1 MNIQDLAKTID
12 PKNTILFLGAGTS
25 IPSGAPSG
33 YDLMRFLESELHGGK
48 HVSND
53 YTECCQA
60 LEELYGRQALIDAI
74 KKRLTPL
81 TPTGG
86 LKALPS
92 VDWNAIY
99 TTNFDMLIER
109 AYQGHNK
116 HLRVYRSNFDFNG
129 MSSVSHCSLYKMHGC
144 ISMDRSTGSQA
155 SIVTTQDDYE
165 EFSKYRECLWSKI
178 SSALSE
184 NHLVILGYSMGDAH
198 VKELLSRAA
207 KLNREIGAVGRT
219 TIIVF
224 EQDDVKKML
233 WEKKG
238 LRVVYGGI
246 DEFVQAVIA
255 AQTDRTDLPEEAA
268 PDLLLPQE
276 LVAHVIDVRHSAGL
290 QPRPARLFQGS
301 PATYSDIKSDC
312 TFQRDVEAA
321 MVERFKSG
329 KLVQSIIGVSGV
341 GKTTL
346 ARRILWL
353 MSQLGYLAFEQ
364 RPEIVFKPELW
375 KRAEVGLRNS
385 GRKAILLLDDIE
397 SNLGHINEL
406 LKGLAS
412 LELSSLQILVTA
424 ERGQWAYRKKSP
436 YFFSHGYVED
446 LRRLSESEMS
456 AMCSLVLSNQAIN
469 KMTSKSFLKL
479 TRIKQLSML
488 KSKCAADMFVC
499 LKYIFENESLD
510 HILLREFKALENR
523 HQEVYRHVAALEA
536 AGLRVHRQLIVRLLN
551 IETERLRSLLD
562 GLEDIIEEGEY
573 RKEIGVYLWSTRH
586 KVIAETITSYKFSDQ
601 AEMYELLTQVCQNIN
616 ASVDVEFK
624 SVADLCTSR
633 GGIEALEDPGKQIE
647 LYNLLISAAPR
658 SRVPRHRLIRK
669 YLELDR
675 YAEAEQAIK
684 EAETEV
690 GSDGPIARYRILLQL
705 QRSTSPGLMKKDRIA
720 IVDRAF
726 SAAKKAIKKHSDD
739 MHMFVLLMEVAKQ
752 HSELT
757 KDWAAAAEA
766 LDTSQKA
773 AEIILDPFLREKIS
787 ELERFGRAFRDTSKL
802 GKV

>member
-1 MNIQDLAKTID
+1 MNIQDFAKTIE

-33 YDLMRFLESELHGGK
+33 HALMRFLESELHQGK

-60 LEELYGRQALIDAI
+60 LQELYGRRALIDAI
-74 KKRLTPL
+74 KKKLTPL

-99 TTNFDMLIER
+99 TTNFDMLVEK
-109 AYQGHNK
+109 AYEGHK
-116 HLRVYRSNFDFNG
+116 KPLRVFRSNFDFG
-129 MSSVSHCSLYKMHGC
+129 GTDTGGPSSLYKLHGC

-155 SIVTTQDDYE
+155 SIITTQDDYE
-165 EFSKYRECLWSKI
+165 DFSKYRDCLWSKI
-178 SSALSE
+178 SSALCE
-184 NHLVILGYSMGDAH
+184 NHLVILGYSMGDEH
-198 VKELLSRAA
+198 VKILLNHAA
-207 KLNREIGAVGRT
+207 KLTREIGVVGRI

-255 AQTDRTDLPEEAA
+255 AQTDRTDVPKVLESGF
-268 PDLLLPQE
+268 LLPQE
-276 LVAHVIDVRHSAGL
+276 LVAHVIDVRHSADL
-290 QPRPARLFQGS
+290 QAQPARLFQGS
-301 PATYSDIKSDC
+301 PATYSDIKNGC
-312 TFQRDVEAA
+312 TFQRDVEVA

-346 ARRILWL
+346 ARRVLWL

-364 RPEIVFKPELW
+364 RSEIVFKPELW
-375 KRAEVGLRNS
+375 RRAELGLRNS
-385 GRKAILLLDDIE
+385 GKKAILLLDDIE

-412 LELSSLQILVTA
+412 LELSSIQILVTS

-469 KMTSKSFLKL
+469 RMTSKNFLIL
-479 TRIKQLSML
+479 TQAKQLSML
-488 KSKCAADMFVC
+488 KSKCSADMFVC

-510 HILLREFKALENR
+510 HILLREFKALEIR

-551 IETERLRSLLD
+551 IETEKLRGLLD

-573 RKEIGVYLWSTRH
+573 RKEIGVYLWATRH

-601 AEMYELLTQVCQNIN
+601 TEIYGLLTQVCQNIN
-616 ASVDVEFK
+616 PSVDVEFK

-633 GGIEALEDPGKQIE
+633 GGIESLEDPWKQIE
-647 LYNLLISAAPR
+647 LYNHLISAAPR
-658 SRVPRHRLIRK
+658 SRVPRHRLIKK

-675 YAEAEQAIK
+675 YPEAEQAIK

-705 QRSTSPGLMKKDRIA
+705 QRSTSPELMPKDRIA
-720 IVDRAF
+720 IINRAF
-726 SAAKKAIKKHSDD
+726 TAAKKAIKKHPDD
-739 MHMFVLLMEVAKQ
+739 MHMFVVLMEVAKQ
-752 HSELT
+752 HAELT
-757 KDWAAAAEA
+757 RDWNTAAEA
-766 LDTSQKA
+766 LEASHKA
-773 AEIILDPFLREKIS
+773 AEMLLDPFLREKIT
-787 ELERFGRAFRDTSKL
+787 ELERFGRTFQDRLKL
-802 GKV
+802 G